1 MPVRC
6 YNKLEKL
13 GAVPRKDDSMKRLL
27 TLLLALGLLGSTTP
41 VMAAES
47 SALGGEGNDVV
58 VTTDTA
64 QTSPI
69 PAWAYRELADGYAM
83 GLFGDEIYTQHNKT
97 ITQEQLDKITS
108 VVADKLALLGV
119 EQRSSGGSFV
129 LDTTRGG
136 VLNALYMEVLPYAFP
151 GVDVGPVD
159 FMRSMKVV
167 RGDNT
172 GLALDRPCTLLEAAA
187 FADRLILNL
196 YDQQNAGS
204 LGLLW
209 KAEGNGNTLYL
220 LGSIHTDRNN
230 LYPFHKQLR
239 DIITNSEL
247 AAFELDFNSQE
258 GIDEFTAM
266 QVYSDG
272 TTLKDHINPGLY
284 RQVVEALAPLGMPE
298 AQVAQFKP
306 WALANSFTALSML
319 DETSSDNAM
328 AIDLYINAKAAN
340 AGIQI
345 EGVETYAFQGS
356 IFENL
361 SAEYQENYL
370 ASTLAMYQGLD
381 GTEGLTEA
389 ERAELEAALKE
400 QDAMVDRWMEQWKTR
415 DTEGFAKDYPKDD
428 IQSNTTDELNAKLF
442 EGRDPNMIA
451 WADRYL
457 KQEGSHTGLMTVG
470 AGHMIGKTGIVQGL
484 KDLGYTVEAVPVP

>member
-1 MPVRC
+1 
-6 YNKLEKL
+6 
-13 GAVPRKDDSMKRLL
+13 MKRLL
-27 TLLLALGLLGSTTP
+27 TILLALGLLGSTP

-47 SALGGEGNDVV
+47 SALGAEGNDVV
-58 VTTDTA
+58 VTTGTA
-64 QTSPI
+64 QAAPI
-69 PAWAYRELADGYAM
+69 PAWAYQELADGYAM
-83 GLFGDEIYTQHNKT
+83 GLFGDEIYTEHNKT
-97 ITQEQLDKITS
+97 VTQKQLDKITE
-108 VVADKLALLGV
+108 VVADKLAVLGV
-119 EQRSSGGSFV
+119 EQRSNAGSFV

-151 GVDVGPVD
+151 GIDAGPVE

-167 RGDNT
+167 RGDGT
-172 GLALDRPCTLLEAAA
+172 GLALDRPCTLMEAAA
-187 FADRLILNL
+187 FAGRLILNL

-220 LGSIHTDRNN
+220 LGSIHTDRSN

-239 DIITNSEL
+239 DIITGSEL

-272 TTLKDHINPGLY
+272 ATLKDHIDPELY
-284 RQVVEALAPLGMPE
+284 QEVVEALAPLGMPE
-298 AQVAQFKP
+298 EQVAQFKP

-328 AIDLYINAKAAN
+328 AIDLYINSKASN
-340 AGIQI
+340 AGIPI

-356 IFENL
+356 IFDNL
-361 SAEYQENYL
+361 SDEYQENYL
-370 ASTLAMYQGLD
+370 AMTLSMYLGMD
-381 GTEGLTEA
+381 AAEGLSEEEKA
-389 ERAELEAALKE
+389 EYEAALKE
-400 QDAMVDRWMEQWKTR
+400 QDEAVDRWMEQWKTR

-428 IQSNTTDELNAKLF
+428 IQANTTDELNAKLF

-457 KQEGSHTGLMTVG
+457 KQDGSHTGLMTVG

-484 KDLGYTVEAVPVP
+484 KDLGYTVEVVPVP